1 MWKDYL
7 FEFVGEDSDN
17 FGERFFLE
25 LFIEDDTT
33 EKDIITCALDLF
45 PGEELTYLG
54 EYSVEEAEELGY
66 DTY

>member
-17 FGERFFLE
+17 CGERFFVE
-25 LFIEDDTT
+25 LFDVDAVDAL
-33 EKDIITCALDLF
+33 KYALDLF
-45 PGEELTYLG
+45 PDEELAYCG
-54 EYSVEEAEELGY
+54 EYSVEEAEEIGY

>member
-17 FGERFFLE
+17 CGEQFFVE
-25 LFIEDDTT
+25 LFDVDKEDAI
-33 EKDIITCALDLF
+33 KYALDLF
-45 PGEELTYLG
+45 PDEELYYCG